1 MSGKPAARVSD
12 PTACPIPGH
21 GTNPI
26 VAGSPDVL
34 FDSLPAARMGD
45 PTGCG
50 STLASAVIPTVL
62 INGKPATVL
71 STVGSHG
78 NVVVG
83 GSGTV
88 LIGTSGGGAAFSGI
102 TALASHLVQ
111 DVFDEK
117 VLLIDSASG
126 APITDYPYL
135 AITSDGTRYSGR
147 TDLQG
152 NTQRMVTALASDIS
166 IFWGDEALYKQ
177 GEM

>member
-62 INGKPATVL
+62 INGKPAT
-71 STVGSHG
+71 TVGTLGNHG
-78 NVVVG
+78 NVVIG

-88 LIGTSGGGAAFSGI
+88 IIGNSHTPAPFTAPVQLAQEGFDRLFSFE
-102 TALASHLVQ
+102 TADGQPVTDINYRIQS
-111 DVFDEK
+111 E
-117 VLLIDSASG
+117 SG
-126 APITDYPYL
+126 AGRQGS
-135 AITSDGTRYSGR
+135 TSSSGLTNNFSTGSR
-147 TDLQG
+147 KENLTIY
-152 NTQRMVTALASDIS
+152 IS
-166 IFWGDEALYKQ
+166 
-177 GEM
+177 GE

>member
-50 STLASAVIPTVL
+50 SALASAVIPNVL
-62 INGKPATVL
+62 INGKPATTIG
-71 STVGSHG
+71 TVGSHG
-78 NVVVG
+78 NTVVA

-88 LIGTSGGGAAFSGI
+88 IIGTSGGGAAFTAPLELLGTFNEFFVIRDDEGNPIVNYGYRIETAAGDVHEGTTDSQGKTKLVNTGKQAQALSISLVRPSGV
-102 TALASHLVQ
+102 AH
-111 DVFDEK
+111 
-117 VLLIDSASG
+117 G
-126 APITDYPYL
+126 
-135 AITSDGTRYSGR
+135 
-147 TDLQG
+147 
-152 NTQRMVTALASDIS
+152 
-166 IFWGDEALYKQ
+166 
-177 GEM
+177 

>member
-21 GTNPI
+21 GSNPI

-50 STLASAVIPTVL
+50 SSLASAVIPNVL
-62 INGKPATVL
+62 INGKPATTIG
-71 STVGSHG
+71 TVGSHG

-88 LIGTSGGGAAFSGI
+88 IIGNMHSPAAFAPPISLLTVG
-102 TALASHLVQ
+102 
-111 DVFDEK
+111 FDQQFI
-117 VLLIDSASG
+117 L
-126 APITDYPYL
+126 T
-135 AITSDGTRYSGR
+135 
-147 TDLQG
+147 
-152 NTQRMVTALASDIS
+152 
-166 IFWGDEALYKQ
+166 DEAGNPIADRHYILIRADGRQETGVTNSQ
-177 GEM
+177 GLTHRLARHDQAEQVDIYISAEGV

>member
-50 STLASAVIPTVL
+50 SALASAVIPNVL
-62 INGKPATVL
+62 INGKPATVVG
-71 STVGSHG
+71 TVGNHG
-78 NVVVG
+78 NPVIA

-88 LIGTSGGGAAFSGI
+88 LIGG
-102 TALASHLVQ
+102 
-111 DVFDEK
+111 
-117 VLLIDSASG
+117 
-126 APITDYPYL
+126 
-135 AITSDGTRYSGR
+135 
-147 TDLQG
+147 
-152 NTQRMVTALASDIS
+152 
-166 IFWGDEALYKQ
+166 
-177 GEM
+177 

>member
-50 STLASAVIPTVL
+50 SALASAVIPNVL

-78 NVVVG
+78 NVVIG

-88 LIGTSGGGAAFSGI
+88 IIGTSGGGAAFIAPMPLI
-102 TALASHLVQ
+102 TKGFDICVQ
-111 DVFDEK
+111 
-117 VLLIDSASG
+117 LLDQASG
-126 APITDYPYL
+126 TPMKNMAYTATLEDGNKVHGTTDANGL
-135 AITSDGTRYSGR
+135 TRPLGKKDVQQSVVLSAKPSWILR
-147 TDLQG
+147 
-152 NTQRMVTALASDIS
+152 
-166 IFWGDEALYKQ
+166 
-177 GEM
+177 GE